1 MQIRHAPPYT
11 VAIDAGHGGPYY
23 FGAAHSF
30 ADGSLLIEK
39 DLNLDIAL
47 RLEALLKAAGYSTVL
62 TRDGDGTLTAFDPS
76 QYRASQRA
84 ELQARVDL
92 VNAAAADIL
101 VSVHFNGS
109 DDSSQAG
116 TEVYYNP
123 DRSFGPASYALASSV
138 HDALLTAI
146 RGLGYEPRDRGVRN
160 DAEVGGDPTQP
171 HSFLLGT
178 DEGFRA
184 SLMPGIIGE
193 ALFVSNEAEA
203 ALLMRDEARQAI
215 AAAYK
220 AGIDAYFHWLNGG

>member
-1 MQIRHAPPYT
+1 M
-11 VAIDAGHGGPYY
+11 AIDAGHGGPYY
-23 FGAAHSF
+23 SGAAHSF
-30 ADGSLLIEK
+30 PDGSTLIEK

-47 RLEALLKAAGYSTVL
+47 RLDVLLKDAGYNAVL
-62 TRDGDGTLTAFDPS
+62 TRRGDYTLTAFDPS

-92 VNAAAADIL
+92 VNEAAADIL

-109 DDSSQAG
+109 DDAGQGG

-123 DRSFGPASYALASSV
+123 DRSFGLSSRALATYV
-138 HDALLTAI
+138 RDALLTAI
-146 RGLGYEPRDRGVRN
+146 RDLGYDARDRGVRN

-203 ALLMRDEARQAI
+203 VLLMKDEARQAI

-220 AGIDAYFHWLNGG
+220 AGIDGYFNWLNGGG

>member
-1 MQIRHAPPYT
+1 M
-11 VAIDAGHGGPYY
+11 VVIDAGHGGPYY
-23 FGAAHSF
+23 FGAAHKLP
-30 ADGSLLIEK
+30 DGSDLVEK

-47 RLEALLKAAGYSTVL
+47 RLEAVLKEAGYDTLL
-62 TRDGDGTLTAFDPS
+62 TRRGDYTLTLFDPS

-92 VNAAAADIL
+92 ANAAAADIL

-109 DDSSQAG
+109 NDAAQAG

-123 DRSFGPASYALASSV
+123 DRSFGPASYALAASV
-138 HDALLTAI
+138 HDALLTAV
-146 RGLGYEPRDRGVRN
+146 RDLGYDPPDRGVRN
-160 DAEVGGDPTQP
+160 DAEVGGDPAQP

-184 SLMPGIIGE
+184 SQMPGIIGE

-203 ALLMRDEARQAI
+203 ALLIRDEARQAI
-215 AAAYK
+215 AVAYK
-220 AGIDAYFHWLNGG
+220 AGIDVYFRRLNGGG

>member
-1 MQIRHAPPYT
+1 M
-11 VAIDAGHGGPYY
+11 AIDAGHGGPYY
-23 FGAAHSF
+23 FGAARKF
-30 ADGSLLIEK
+30 ADGSDLVEK

-47 RLEALLKAAGYSTVL
+47 RLEAVLKEAGYNALL
-62 TRDGDGTLTAFDPS
+62 TRRGDYTLTPFDPS

-92 VNAAAADIL
+92 ANGAAADIL

-109 DDSSQAG
+109 NDPGQAG

-123 DRSFGPASYALASSV
+123 DRSFGAASYALAAAV

-146 RGLGYEPRDRGVRN
+146 RDQGYDPPDRGVRN
-160 DAEVGGDPTQP
+160 DAEVGGDPAQP

-184 SLMPGIIGE
+184 SQMPGIIGE
-193 ALFVSNEAEA
+193 ALFVSNEAQA

-215 AAAYK
+215 AAAHK
-220 AGIDAYFHWLNGG
+220 AGIDAYFRRLNGGG